1 MIKINVNKKK
11 TVEFD
16 VNVTGIQCDHLAG
29 RLSLFYEGVIY
40 SFPAEV
46 ETGNV
51 LKVVI
56 PPLNGI
62 INNIPDKAQGDL
74 KLEVIG
80 NETFMMPWTG
90 SAILEHPVKVKATM
104 RGKKLV
110 EDEEVKV
117 DVEQIRE
124 KEEVV
129 EKKKEKKE
137 PKNWTSALLKAA
149 KEPVKRKK
157 KSKIG
162 EALSGDKEDKERRK
176 LKNKKLGEELAEALL
191 KEGKDDN

>member
-16 VNVTGIQCDHLAG
+16 VNVTGIQCDNLAG

-40 SFPAEV
+40 SFPASV
-46 ETGNV
+46 ESGNV
-51 LKVVI
+51 IKVVI
-56 PPLNGI
+56 PPLREI

-74 KLEVIG
+74 RLEVIG

-90 SAILEHPVKVKATM
+90 SAILEHPVKVEATM
-104 RGKKLV
+104 RGSKLMK
-110 EDEEVKV
+110 EEETPKI

-129 EKKKEKKE
+129 DEKKKEKKD
-137 PKNWTSALLKAA
+137 PKTWAGALLKAA

-157 KSKIG
+157 SKIG
-162 EALSGDKEDKERRK
+162 EALSGEKEDKEDKEKRK
-176 LKNKKLGEELAEALL
+176 LKNKKLGEELAEAILT
-191 KEGKDDN
+191 K